1 MILVMKKGST
11 PDQLDHLCVKVKEMG
26 LKPQVTTGIE
36 RTVIGIIG
44 PEDKINVE
52 SLAVFPGVESVTP
65 ILKPYKLASRD
76 FKPTNTIIDFG
87 NGVKVGGKKISVMAG
102 PCSVEGYENLLAA
115 AKPVKEAGAEFLRGG
130 AYKPRTSPYSFQ
142 GMGVEGLKLM
152 RQVADE
158 VDLLMVTEVMD
169 TRQVDEIC
177 EYADMLQIGARN
189 MQNFD
194 LLKEVGKSKKPVLLK
209 RGLSATI
216 QEWLM
221 SAEYIMAQDNQKVV
235 LCERGIRTF
244 ETATRN
250 TTDIN
255 AIPVVKSLTHLPI
268 ILDPSHA
275 TGTWEL
281 VDPISKAAVA
291 AGTDGLMIEVH
302 CNPEEAWSDGPQALK
317 PAKFA
322 TLMNEL
328 KAVAAAVNREI

>member
-11 PDQLDHLCVKVKEMG
+11 PDQLDHVCTKVKEMG
-26 LKPQVTTGIE
+26 LKPQVTTGVE

-52 SLAVFPGVESVTP
+52 SLEVFPGVESVTP

-76 FKPTNTIIDFG
+76 FKPTNTIVDFG
-87 NGVKVGGKKISVMAG
+87 NGVKIGGKKVSVMAG
-102 PCSVEGYENLLAA
+102 PCSVEGYDNLLAA
-115 AKPVKEAGAEFLRGG
+115 AKPVKAAGAEFLRGG

-158 VDLLMVTEVMD
+158 VGLLMVTEVMD

-209 RGLSATI
+209 RGLAATI
-216 QEWLM
+216 NEWLM
-221 SAEYIMAQDNQKVV
+221 SAEYIMANDNFKIV

-255 AIPVVKSLTHLPI
+255 AIPIIKSLTHLPI

-275 TGTWEL
+275 TGMWEL

-291 AGTDGLMIEVH
+291 AGTDGLIIEVH

-317 PAKFA
+317 PAKF
-322 TLMNEL
+322 TKLMGEL
-328 KAVAAAVNREI
+328 KAVAKAVNREI